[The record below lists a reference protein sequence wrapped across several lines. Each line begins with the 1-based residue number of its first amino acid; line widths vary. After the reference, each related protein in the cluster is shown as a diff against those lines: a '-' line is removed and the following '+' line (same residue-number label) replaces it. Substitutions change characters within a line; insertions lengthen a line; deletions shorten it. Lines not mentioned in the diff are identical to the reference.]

1 MDDFKDIK
9 IGMFTIGLEA
19 YWSQMPEMRAEI
31 LSYADVI
38 KEKMGTLGEVVYAGI
53 ADTNVN
59 CKKIEDTF
67 LDNDIDI
74 IIIHAA
80 TYGLSKSVINS
91 IKRFDLP
98 VLTLHLQPI
107 EIFTESFSAKY
118 TLPKNTFA
126 VAGELGAILK
136 RFGIKFQSIFGTLHE
151 KEAWAEIKDFIELAY
166 IKKKLTNSNIA
177 LLGETYP
184 GMLDLFIDKT
194 LFIKKFRINIE
205 EFEMSNLQRMLEEI
219 SDREINDKYSI
230 IEDNFSIDF
239 EV

>member
-74 IIIHAA
+74 IIIHAT

-118 TLPKNTFA
+118 TL
-126 VAGELGAILK
+126 
-136 RFGIKFQSIFGTLHE
+136 TL
-151 KEAWAEIKDFIELAY
+151 
-166 IKKKLTNSNIA
+166 
-177 LLGETYP
+177 LLP
-184 GMLDLFIDKT
+184 I
-194 LFIKKFRINIE
+194 
-205 EFEMSNLQRMLEEI
+205 
-219 SDREINDKYSI
+219 
-230 IEDNFSIDF
+230 
-239 EV
+239 